1 MLKYENILKI
11 WQQFNNE
18 YKKYLLTNEETWYDN
33 LNKLKSY
40 IDENKK
46 RPPCHSKN
54 KDIEFL
60 SSFIM
65 TQRKNYKAKTQI
77 MSDKNIYD
85 EWTKFEDDYSD
96 ALKDV
101 DEKWYDN
108 LNELDIFLEKYKKRP
123 NKRSIDTNEKKLGEW
138 IGKQIQN
145 LSQEKNNMKKE
156 NIKNDFI
163 KFMDKW
169 KTIF

>member
-1 MLKYENILKI
+1 
-11 WQQFNNE
+11 
-18 YKKYLLTNEETWYDN
+18 
-33 LNKLKSY
+33 
-40 IDENKK
+40 
-46 RPPCHSKN
+46 
-54 KDIEFL
+54 
-60 SSFIM
+60 M